1 MHRTGSSSKRSSGV
15 LLYVLGRLAH
25 ASALDIW
32 RWVSQLPEIPP
43 TLMAPPRLTCVDMI
57 TALFPEANSSWVEA
71 CRLEFLTD
79 HLFSEALNE
88 KMVEKRRRR
97 VNWMEWHEFLYMA
110 VRYSKPRI
118 VFETGVFD
126 GQSSAIILRALS
138 ENRSGELVSI
148 DLPARETIKC
158 STHAMPETTIP
169 SGCAPGWLVPD
180 YLRARHHLFLG
191 DSKELLPRLLIEYPT
206 IDILFHDSMH
216 TFHHQYF
223 EYSTA
228 WPYLPDGGLLLS
240 DDIFCSSAFH
250 KFCKEKGKRYVR
262 LESFGAVRK

>member
-57 TALFPEANSSWVEA
+57 TELFPEANSSWVEA

-79 HLFSEALNE
+79 HFFSEALNE

-118 VFETGVFD
+118 VFERGCSTVSRA
-126 GQSSAIILRALS
+126 QSFYALS
-138 ENRSGELVSI
+138 RRTALVNWYPSI
-148 DLPARETIKC
+148 FLPGKPSNARR
-158 STHAMPETTIP
+158 MP
-169 SGCAPGWLVPD
+169 CQ
-180 YLRARHHLFLG
+180 
-191 DSKELLPRLLIEYPT
+191 K
-206 IDILFHDSMH
+206 
-216 TFHHQYF
+216 Q
-223 EYSTA
+223 
-228 WPYLPDGGLLLS
+228 PY
-240 DDIFCSSAFH
+240 
-250 KFCKEKGKRYVR
+250 
-262 LESFGAVRK
+262 